1 MLDLDG
7 LLERLARGRISL
19 HAALREI
26 DEEPADDGLGTAV
39 IYRLELLLEEASAVL
54 VFDLG
59 KVLSRAAARLGD
71 PAREFL
77 DLCVGSRLLDLG
89 RPELAEDF
97 LDAKA
102 GRPLDDPKRIEWECQ
117 RLRCLADLKPPRCPR
132 DEAEALV
139 EAARESGTVRQ
150 AIAALMLLSR
160 LRGDGEAEAALGD
173 LDEAIRLRSL
183 PDAEGE
189 GFTVLALPSESELW
203 ASRGGLARDGRFFE
217 EAIRSFEKARELSD
231 RQRASAFLLSEIGI
245 TWQYAGEPERA
256 AGILKRAAEEARAMG
271 DFRAAV
277 RWGLELPAP
286 LDQHTLLSS
295 DLLALAQRLLAK
307 DPPDFA
313 TAETTA
319 REAIAAAR
327 EERLPLVEAMA
338 RNLLAAV
345 YGKQERFFQAR
356 MAAEAALLVAQDHQL
371 EDVELIVRLNL
382 GLFLLGL
389 HYPDEAQEQYEAA
402 VALGERMRAE
412 APSSEIRKALSA
424 RLVPAYEWLVLLQG
438 TGWERGNRVQPGD
451 PGAAL
456 VRSQKAQSV
465 NLAGWLALQEIWEG
479 RPELGP
485 AVREQR
491 AAEVMI
497 ERAAL
502 AGGSLGPL
510 LEKRERA
517 DEELRR
523 ILVEPP
529 GSGALDEAGLRR
541 ELSGG
546 ETFLTLFS
554 HDEGIVFVKVSP
566 EGGSRCDAVFWTRE
580 KRLAWL
586 RRWEAA
592 LAAERCALGGS
603 LRGWRFAPDPLSA
616 AARPAGTETLDD
628 LLRELSEHLLT
639 PLAEKADL
647 RSDRLFLA
655 PHRELYNLPFW
666 ALDVQ
671 FSIVPGAGCLS
682 FLRRR
687 QRDPGGAR
695 FKIGDCTDTL
705 PFADRELDALE
716 RHEALPPRLDA
727 VLEAGPE
734 AAWLH
739 FAGHG
744 LFDGLN
750 AYDSGVVLDHRLKEG
765 LDPEIFVPDSRWLVP
780 TRRLT
785 VAGVVANLDLRRC
798 RLVTLSACCTGL
810 PHLHP
815 ASEFTSLPAA
825 FLVAGARNVIG
836 SLWPAHDGAT
846 ALLME
851 HLYAEM
857 EEGKGP
863 AEALRA
869 SREWLA
875 GLTREEALDRLGPGA
890 LLGPG
895 PRPFES
901 PMYTMAFQTYGVD

>member
-7 LLERLARGRISL
+7 LFERLARGRISL

-26 DEEPADDGLGTAV
+26 DEEPADDRLAPAV
-39 IYRLELLLEEASAVL
+39 VHRLELLLEEVSAVRL
-54 VFDLG
+54 FDLG
-59 KVLSRAAARLGD
+59 KVVSRAAALLGD
-71 PAREFL
+71 SAQEFA

-89 RPELAEDF
+89 RAELAEDF
-97 LDAKA
+97 LDARA
-102 GRPLDDPKRIEWECQ
+102 GRPLDDLGRIEWECQ
-117 RLRCLADLKPPRCPR
+117 RLRCLADLKRCPR
-132 DEAEALV
+132 EDAERLV
-139 EAARESGTVRQ
+139 MAARVKGTVRQ
-150 AIAALMLLSR
+150 AIAALKLLSG
-160 LRGDGEAEAALGD
+160 LRGDDEAEAALDD
-173 LDEAIRLRSL
+173 LDEAIQLRGL
-183 PDAEGE
+183 ADAEGE
-189 GFTVLALPSESELW
+189 GFTVLPLPTESELW
-203 ASRGGLARDGRFFE
+203 ASRGGLARDGRLFE
-217 EAIRSFEKARELSD
+217 EAIRSFEKARELSGH
-231 RQRASAFLLSEIGI
+231 RRASAFHLSEIGI

-256 AGILKRAAEEARAMG
+256 AAILKRAAEEARTLG
-271 DFRAAV
+271 DFRTAG
-277 RWGLELPAP
+277 RWDPELSAF
-286 LDQHTLLSS
+286 LDGHTLLAS
-295 DLLALAQRLLAK
+295 DRLAIGLRLLTRV
-307 DPPDFA
+307 PPDFA
-313 TAETTA
+313 AAEVTA

-327 EERLPLVEAMA
+327 EERLPQVEALA

-371 EDVELIVRLNL
+371 EDLELIVRLNL

-424 RLVPAYEWLVLLQG
+424 RLVPAYEWLVFLQG
-438 TGWERGNRVQPGD
+438 TGWERGNRVQPSD

-465 NLAGWLALQEIWEG
+465 NLAGWLALQEVWEG

-485 AVREQR
+485 AVRRQR
-491 AAEVMI
+491 SAEVMI

-523 ILVEPP
+523 TLVELP
-529 GSGALDEAGLRR
+529 GSGVLDEAGLRR
-541 ELSGG
+541 QLSGG

-554 HDEGIVFVKVSP
+554 HDEGIVFVAVSP
-566 EGGSRCDAVFWTRE
+566 EGGARCDAVFWNRE
-580 KRLAWL
+580 KRLDWL

-603 LRGWRFAPDPLSA
+603 LRGWRFAPDPLST
-616 AARPAGTETLDD
+616 AARPGKAESLDN
-628 LLRELSEHLLT
+628 LLRELSERLFAPLT
-639 PLAEKADL
+639 EKAGL
-647 RSDRLFLA
+647 QSDHLFLA

-666 ALDVQ
+666 ALDVR

-705 PFADRELDALE
+705 PFADRELDTLE

-727 VLEAGPE
+727 VLEAGSE

-750 AYDSGVVLDHRLKEG
+750 AYDSGLVLDHELKEG
-765 LDPEIFVPDSRWLVP
+765 LDPEIFVRDSRWLAP

-851 HLYAEM
+851 HLYAGM

-863 AEALRA
+863 AEALQA
-869 SREWLA
+869 SRRWLA
-875 GLTREEALDRLGPGA
+875 GLTREEALDRLGPAA